1 MANLVMLMGRATA
14 DPDIRYSQGASSTCV
29 AHFTLAVDRRFKR
42 DGEPAA
48 DFFKC
53 VAFGKTA
60 ESIEKYWQ
68 KGTKVLLTGS
78 IQNDNYEKDG
88 VKHYSVKIMVDSW
101 EFAESKAAAAGE
113 EKPKNTDSNGFM
125 NIPTGLD
132 DELPFK

>member
-1 MANLVMLMGRATA
+1 MANLVILMGRATA
-14 DPDIRYSQGASSTCV
+14 DPEVRYSQNANATCV
-29 AHFTLAVDRRFKR
+29 ANFTLAVNRKFKR
-42 DGEPAA
+42 EGEPAA

-60 ESIEKYWQ
+60 ESLEKYVK
-68 KGTKVLLTGS
+68 KGTKLLLTGS

-113 EKPKNTDSNGFM
+113 EKPQNTDSDGFM
-125 NIPTGLD
+125 NIPAGLD